1 MKLTQAHV
9 AQTPTTILPP
19 SSNSYPSHHKPT
31 FSWRQ
36 DSPSTH
42 VTGQSYSVRTSRT
55 KGLCS
60 SYIALSHFTHNRS
73 NSSLTPIPGSIPTGT
88 TQTKAHCP
96 RPTLIYMTNHHWWS
110 HTSSSE
116 LPYTKSFLAICTT
129 PPRITLLS
137 IQHRRC
143 HSSHRLILFPYRPQ
157 VSMY

>member
-1 MKLTQAHV
+1 MFLSMKLTQAHV

-60 SYIALSHFTHNRS
+60 SYIALSHFTHDRN
-73 NSSLTPIPGSIPTGT
+73 NSSLTPVPGSIPTDT
-88 TQTKAHCP
+88 THTKAHCP
-96 RPTLIYMTNHHWWS
+96 RHTLIHMTNHQWWS
-110 HTSSSE
+110 HNSSSRV
-116 LPYTKSFLAICTT
+116 TIHTFI
-129 PPRITLLS
+129 
-137 IQHRRC
+137 
-143 HSSHRLILFPYRPQ
+143 SSHLHNTT
-157 VSMY
+157 